1 MSQKPS
7 FRGPLDRK
15 HGKWVETLSL
25 LVIHKILR
33 LFVNTLTV
41 DDKHYL
47 LTRDNLTQAI
57 QIQLSE
63 KQNTFCEFF
72 FESLKSIL
80 NFKHLSK
87 KEDPHSWCIS
97 ENTSSKKYGAI
108 NVWKALFQKILRKT
122 TRQLGRNT
130 VRIWM
135 AAPLQYLLIP
145 LKILGMEKVSFSDIQ
160 NLKAVC

>member
-57 QIQLSE
+57 QIQLSQ
-63 KQNTFCEFF
+63 KQKIFF
-72 FESLKSIL
+72 FFFFAFLKSIL
-80 NFKHLSK
+80 NLKHFPK
-87 KEDPHSWCIS
+87 KDHPHS
-97 ENTSSKKYGAI
+97 
-108 NVWKALFQKILRKT
+108 
-122 TRQLGRNT
+122 
-130 VRIWM
+130 
-135 AAPLQYLLIP
+135 
-145 LKILGMEKVSFSDIQ
+145 
-160 NLKAVC
+160 